1 MIKPEECESGRC
13 LFLWMV
19 VMDEIFWD
27 TFSYYRFPLG
37 TIKRRGNQKKMQEN
51 KTIYSAES
59 ALIQTQKKHDT

>member
-1 MIKPEECESGRC
+1 MIKPEECASGRC

-51 KTIYSAES
+51 KTIYSAE
-59 ALIQTQKKHDT
+59 

>member
-27 TFSYYRFPLG
+27 TFSDYRFPLG
-37 TIKRRGNQKKMQEN
+37 TIKRRGYQKKNARKQNNIFRRVSVNSNTE
-51 KTIYSAES
+51 KT
-59 ALIQTQKKHDT
+59 

>member
-37 TIKRRGNQKKMQEN
+37 TIKRRGYQKKKMQEN
-51 KTIYSAES
+51 KRIYSAE
-59 ALIQTQKKHDT
+59 

>member
-1 MIKPEECESGRC
+1 MIKPEECASGRC

-37 TIKRRGNQKKMQEN
+37 NEVTKKKGK
-51 KTIYSAES
+51 KTKQSIPQSER
-59 ALIQTQKKHDT
+59 

>member
-27 TFSYYRFPLG
+27 TFSDYRFPLG
-37 TIKRRGNQKKMQEN
+37 TIKRRGNQKKCK
-51 KTIYSAES
+51 KTKQSIPES
-59 ALIQTQKKHDT
+59 ER

>member
-27 TFSYYRFPLG
+27 TFSDYRFPLG
-37 TIKRRGNQKKMQEN
+37 TIKRRGYQKKKMQEN
-51 KTIYSAES
+51 KRIYSAE
-59 ALIQTQKKHDT
+59 